1 MTKTMTPREFTNQA
15 AAKAKKEAQ
24 QPSFAS
30 KLHPMLED
38 SEKNL
43 FFSPH
48 SISSA
53 LGMCTAGAKGE
64 TLKALANL
72 LEVPQDDSQRKE
84 HFRSLVAEATV
95 ANKPYELTTA
105 NALWSQAGLNLENG
119 FQETVA
125 NDYGGSFNEV
135 DYKEKPDAAV
145 EEINSWCNEKTRG
158 KIPTII
164 QRDFINKDT
173 RLILTNAI
181 YFLGKW
187 KKQFDKKLSKPGTW
201 RDANDKTSQVPLMNI
216 GGEQIYG
223 ETQEF
228 KALDLPY
235 QGDELSMLILLPEGS
250 TGYIDNNLQQ
260 AYDEAVASLQYEEIV
275 HVTIPSFTLT
285 TEYKLGE
292 TLQKLGAGIAFS
304 DMAEFD
310 GITKD
315 ESLKISEVIHKAF
328 VKCDE
333 EGTEAAAATAVGMM
347 RCASIHIPKPPIFRA
362 DHPFVF
368 FIRNRNTNT
377 ILFAGRVT
385 NP

>member
-1 MTKTMTPREFTNQA
+1 MKTE
-15 AAKAKKEAQ
+15 AK
-24 QPSFAS
+24 SFAS
-30 KLHPMLED
+30 KLYPTLED
-38 SEKNL
+38 SDKNL

-48 SISSA
+48 SLSSA
-53 LGMCTAGAKGE
+53 LGMCAAGAKGD
-64 TLKALANL
+64 TLQALAKL
-72 LEVPQDDSQRKE
+72 LEVSQEDDERKNY
-84 HFRSLVAEATV
+84 FRALVAEASVT
-95 ANKPYELTTA
+95 NKPYELTTA
-105 NALWSQAGLNLENG
+105 NALWSQTGLNFEEQ
-119 FQETVA
+119 FRQTVA
-125 NDYGGSFNEV
+125 EDYGGAFNEV
-135 DYKEKPDAAV
+135 DYENQPDAAV
-145 EEINSWCNEKTRG
+145 EQINGWCNEKTRG

-187 KKQFDKKLSKPGTW
+187 KKQFDKKLSKPATW
-201 RDANDKTSQVPLMNI
+201 RNALGKTSETQFMNMS
-216 GGEQIYG
+216 GEQFYG

-235 QGDELSMLILLPEGS
+235 DGDDLSMLIILPEGP
-250 TGYIDNNLQQ
+250 TENIDNNLQAAYELALQ
-260 AYDEAVASLQYEEIV
+260 ALYLEEKV
-275 HVTIPSFTLT
+275 NVTIPTFKLNTQ
-285 TEYKLGE
+285 YKLGKN
-292 TLQKLGAGIAFS
+292 LQELGAAIAFS
-304 DMAEFD
+304 DRAEFD

-315 ESLKISEVIHKAF
+315 EPLKISEVVHKAF

-347 RCASIHIPKPPIFRA
+347 RCTSVMRPTPPKIFRA

-385 NP
+385 QP